1 MISFRTI
8 ATMAKWDCQTIVA
21 TTEGGGIEREQ
32 RARPGLPLERGR
44 EGGTRGG
51 RGGGKAAD
59 TNVVKSL
66 CKKGPHWLLLSLTHG
81 PLLGVGADLARGI
94 P

>member
-21 TTEGGGIEREQ
+21 TTEGDGERE
-32 RARPGLPLERGR
+32 RAPVCHLR
-44 EGGTRGG
+44 EGG

-66 CKKGPHWLLLSLTHG
+66 CKKRTSPAAAVTHG
-81 PLLGVGADLARGI
+81 HLLLGVGADLAWGI